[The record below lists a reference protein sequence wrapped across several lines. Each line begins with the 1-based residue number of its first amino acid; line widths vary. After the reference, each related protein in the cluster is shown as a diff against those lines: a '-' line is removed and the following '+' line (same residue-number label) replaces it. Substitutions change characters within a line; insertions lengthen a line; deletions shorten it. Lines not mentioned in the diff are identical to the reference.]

1 MGIVGFHWG
10 VKGGDL
16 GGKLDGL
23 CFWGFGGQE
32 WLFSQNVNVFTNSRL
47 LYTQMLLTRY
57 DSKTARFAV
66 QDLTVFYIV

>member
-1 MGIVGFHWG
+1 MGIVGLHWD

-23 CFWGFGGQE
+23 CFWGLGGQE